1 MSSTNIPS
9 TSGLSPKVWSDALFA
24 MAGKQPTPINAISG
38 PAPTVEK
45 AGAMLRRQSTENMP
59 VVRVNDLSQ
68 SAGDTVRVDC
78 AHITKLRAIMGDR
91 NAEGMGSPLSFTYMD
106 VKIDMATLPVS
117 AGGKMTQKRFQN
129 DLRMVALNQLKG
141 GIPNLLWQRCLTQ
154 LSGARGSQDGIDW
167 VLPKEEDPDFSS
179 MLVNFNPATQKAQAP
194 TFNRHYVIDGGSLV
208 QGGQQLA
215 NIDSTDILKLG
226 HLDQLSGLLSEL
238 TVRMQPIRIPGD
250 PAAGDDPIKGLLLVD
265 NLVWQQMLAD
275 TSSAN
280 TIRQWQALAVERA
293 RYGNLQQ
300 HPLFAASPFL
310 WNGILVRK
318 IGDFS
323 VRFEGGSKQQYV
335 AQGDR
340 YTATES
346 QVTLPN
352 LGNYQVARN
361 LLLGAQALAMCAG
374 ANQQSGVPYTMLEN
388 RTNYER
394 NTEMA
399 GEIMGAEAK
408 IRFALPDG
416 QGNTEPTDIG
426 VMVLDSIIPKIA
438 A

>member
-1 MSSTNIPS
+1 MSTTSIAA
-9 TSGLSPKVWSDALFA
+9 TSGLAPKKWSEALFA
-24 MAGKQPTPINAISG
+24 MSGKQPTPVNAISG

-45 AGAMLRRQSTENMP
+45 AGNMLRRQSTSDMP
-59 VVRVNDLSQ
+59 IVRVNDLAQ
-68 SAGDTVRVDC
+68 SAGDNVRVDC
-78 AHITKLRAIMGDR
+78 AHITKLRAIMGDK
-91 NAEGMGSPLSFTYMD
+91 NAEGMGAPLSFTYMD
-106 VKIDMATLPVS
+106 VKIDMATIPVS
-117 AGGKMTQKRFQN
+117 AGGKRTQKRFQH
-129 DLRMVALNQLKG
+129 DLRLTALNQLKG
-141 GIPNLLWQRCLTQ
+141 GIPNFIWQRCMTQ
-154 LSGARGSQDGIDW
+154 MAGARGSQDGVDW
-167 VLPKEEDPDFSS
+167 VLPLESDPDFAS
-179 MLVNFNPATQKAQAP
+179 MLVNFNGTTSKPLAP
-194 TFNRHYVIDGGSLV
+194 TFNRHYVIDGANLV

-215 NIDSTDILKLG
+215 NIDSTDVLKLG
-226 HLDQLSGLLSEL
+226 HLDTLSGLLSEL
-238 TVRMQPIRIPGD
+238 SVRMQPIRIPGD

-293 RYGNLQQ
+293 RYGNLTQ

-323 VRFEGGSKQQYV
+323 VRFDGGSAQQYV
-335 AQGDR
+335 PQANR
-340 YTATES
+340 YTAAEA

-361 LLLGAQALAMCAG
+361 LLLGAQALGLCAG
-374 ANQQSGVPYTMLEN
+374 ANTQSGVPYSMLEN
-388 RTNYER
+388 PANFGR
-394 NTEMA
+394 NLEMA

-426 VMVLDSIIPKIA
+426 VMAIDSIIPKIA

>member
-141 GIPNLLWQRCLTQ
+141 GIPNFLWQRCLTQ

-167 VLPKEEDPDFSS
+167 VLPKEDDPDFSS

-323 VRFEGGSKQQYV
+323 VRFDSGSKQQYV

-426 VMVLDSIIPKIA
+426 VMVLDSIIPKISA
-438 A
+438 

>member
-1 MSSTNIPS
+1 MSTTSIAS
-9 TSGLSPKVWSDALFA
+9 TSGLAPKQWSEALFA
-24 MAGKQPTPINAISG
+24 MAGKQPTPVSALSG
-38 PAPTVEK
+38 PAPTPEK
-45 AGAMLRRQSTENMP
+45 AGKVLRRQSTTDMP
-59 VVRVNDLSQ
+59 IVRVNDLAQ

-91 NAEGMGSPLSFTYMD
+91 NAEGMGAPLSFTYMD
-106 VKIDMATLPVS
+106 VKIDMATIPVS
-117 AGGKMTQKRFQN
+117 AGGKMTQKRFQH
-129 DLRMVALNQLKG
+129 DLRVTALNQLKG
-141 GIPNLLWQRCLTQ
+141 GIPNFLWQRCLTQ
-154 LSGARGSQDGIDW
+154 LAGARGSQDGVDW
-167 VLPKEEDPDFSS
+167 VLPLETDVDFAGQ
-179 MLVNFNPATQKAQAP
+179 LVNFNPATSKPYAP
-194 TFNRHYVIDGGSLV
+194 TFNRHYVVDGSTLV

-215 NIDSTDILKLG
+215 NIDSTDVLKLG
-226 HLDQLSGLLSEL
+226 HLDYLSGMLGEL

-280 TIRQWQALAVERA
+280 TIRQWQALAMERA

-323 VRFEGGSKQQYV
+323 VRFNGASKQQYV
-335 AQGDR
+335 AQNDR

-346 QVTLPN
+346 QVTLPA
-352 LGNYQVARN
+352 LGNFQVARN
-361 LLLGAQALAMCAG
+361 LLLGAQALGMCAG
-374 ANQQSGVPYTMLEN
+374 ANTQSGVPYSMLEN
-388 RTNYER
+388 PTNFGR
-394 NTEMA
+394 NLEMA
-399 GEIMGAEAK
+399 GEIMGAESK
-408 IRFALPDG
+408 IRFALPNGEG
-416 QGNTEPTDIG
+416 QTEPTDIG
-426 VMVLDSIIPKIA
+426 VMVIDSIVPKLA